1 MSEKKKVLITGA
13 SGLVGGVLREGLKK
27 AYHLSGVD
35 RTDIPDFELLV
46 ADSTDLEA
54 IKPAF
59 EGKDV
64 VIDLASNPSDTIP
77 WEEAYEN
84 NLRCTYNALQAARDA
99 NVKRLIFASSIHV
112 TRMYEF
118 DKPYS
123 DIVAGSYG
131 NMSPSDIPLI
141 KVSDP
146 IRPGGPYGIV
156 KAFGEAAGR
165 HFSDRYGLSVIC
177 LRLGSFNIKGQPKDM
192 RQFATLL
199 THVDL
204 VQLVDKCIMA
214 DDSIKFAIF
223 WGVSNNRWRI
233 WDISNAKELIG
244 YEPNETAETFRYLY
258 Q

>member
-13 SGLVGGVLREGLKK
+13 SGLVGGVLREGLKE

-35 RTDIPDFELLV
+35 RIDIPDFELLV

-64 VIDLASNPSDTIP
+64 VIDLASSPSDTIP

-84 NLRCTYNALQAARDA
+84 NVRCTYNALEAARDA
-99 NVKRLIFASSIHV
+99 NVKRLIFASSNHV
-112 TRMYEF
+112 TGMYEL

-131 NMSPSDIPLI
+131 DMSPSDIPLI

-146 IRPGGPYGIV
+146 IRPDGPYGIV

-177 LRLGSFNIKGQPKDM
+177 LRIGSLNIKGQPKDI

-199 THVDL
+199 THADL

-214 DDSIKFAIF
+214 DDSVKFAIF

-244 YEPNETAETFRYLY
+244 YEPNETAETFRHLY
-258 Q
+258 E